1 MTNETHPELLIATEM
16 AQWLRLRC
24 STIYAWAAAGKIP
37 SVKLN
42 GSVRFL
48 RAEIQRWL
56 NDRSNSPACPPP
68 STTRAIVPPKVTFVS
83 RHTIQQAG
91 ARAIRHVT
99 DRQRLQQNLRGETPG
114 PTDIGKARKG
124 RA

>member
-1 MTNETHPELLIATEM
+1 MTNETQPELLIATEL
-16 AQWLRLRC
+16 AQWLRVRC

-56 NDRSNSPACPPP
+56 NDRSNSPAYPPP

-99 DRQRLQQNLRGETPG
+99 DTQRVQQNLRSETPR
-114 PTDIGKARKG
+114 PTDIGKARTG

>member
-16 AQWLRLRC
+16 AQWLRVRC

-37 SVKLN
+37 RVKLN
-42 GSVRFL
+42 GSVRFV

-56 NDRSNSPACPPP
+56 NDRSNIPANSPL

-99 DRQRLQQNLRGETPG
+99 DTQRVQQNLRSETPR
-114 PTDIGKARKG
+114 PTDIGKARTG
-124 RA
+124 RD